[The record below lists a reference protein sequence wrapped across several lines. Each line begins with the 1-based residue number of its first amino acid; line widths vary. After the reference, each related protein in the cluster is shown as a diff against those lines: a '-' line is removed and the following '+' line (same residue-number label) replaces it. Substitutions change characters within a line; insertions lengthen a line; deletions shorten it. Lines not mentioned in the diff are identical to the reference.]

1 MTAYFDTEFVSLLLA
16 ERHREADRRALA
28 RIATCCRQSAS
39 AVRRLFAALGIVR

>member
-16 ERHREADRRALA
+16 ERQHEADRRTLA

-39 AVRRLFAALGIVR
+39 GLRRLFVALGIAR